1 MAACPSLICPSGPA
15 PTFLLRASALFST
28 VLNASW
34 QKKIVASSGYLELGM
49 LEEAARALSE
59 VEPEDSRRKE
69 VLGAQLD
76 VYIAAEQ
83 WDTAVATA
91 ASLVRAEPEDP
102 AAWLTLAH
110 LMTRMTKPEYAEAVL
125 LKARKWHPKI
135 ALLIM
140 GLAREATTTGHL
152 QEAKAWL
159 GCAMHLQESVRRLAL
174 KDRDFKPLWSWLKNT
189 S

>member
-1 MAACPSLICPSGPA
+1 MPY
-15 PTFLLRASALFST
+15 FSN

-34 QKKIVASSGYLELGM
+34 QRKIVASSGYLELGM

-59 VEPEDSRRKE
+59 VEPEDSGRKE

-102 AAWLTLAH
+102 AGWLTLAH
-110 LMTRMTKPEYAEAVL
+110 LMTRMTEPE
-125 LKARKWHPKI
+125 
-135 ALLIM
+135 
-140 GLAREATTTGHL
+140 
-152 QEAKAWL
+152 
-159 GCAMHLQESVRRLAL
+159 VRAS
-174 KDRDFKPLWSWLKNT
+174 PPA
-189 S
+189 